1 MTHLQ
6 KRLTRP
12 SLLAICKGKATW
24 TVWRRDPKTPLTLLA
39 VAVGAE
45 EQGRVPKLAKVSLSV
60 EPTEAGSQGR
70 ERRDELG
77 DCRPTAS
84 LPACGREP

>member
-1 MTHLQ
+1 M
-6 KRLTRP
+6 
-12 SLLAICKGKATW
+12 
-24 TVWRRDPKTPLTLLA
+24 PLTLLA

-45 EQGRVPKLAKVSLSV
+45 EQGRVPKLAKGSLSV

-84 LPACGREP
+84 LPARGGAPI